1 MEDITI
7 RGAREHNLKNIDLV
21 IPRGKLVVF
30 TGVSGSGKSSLAFDT
45 LYAEGQ
51 RRYVE
56 SLSSYARQFLGQME
70 KPRVDQITGL
80 SPAIS
85 IQQKAASRNPRSTVG
100 TITEIYDYLRV
111 LYARV
116 GKPHC
121 PSCGRL
127 IGSQTAEQI
136 VEEVMKLP
144 AGTRFMVNAPVVA
157 NRKGEFKNL
166 LENLRQQGFVRA
178 VIDGRMEELTEIAG
192 LDRKRP
198 HDVEVVVDRL
208 IASENI
214 RARLTDSIETAL
226 RLADGVLTVTLV
238 KDSDG
243 LSGAVAEA
251 VARLADKEGAP
262 DEVSTGE
269 GPHFDADGRAVFS
282 EHNACAVCG
291 VSFPELSPQ
300 MFSFNSPQ
308 GMCPS
313 CGGLGSTLEVDPDL
327 VVPDSA
333 LSIREGAVA
342 VWGKIDETK
351 TWRLSRLESLAAH
364 YNFTLDTPWG
374 ELPPEVHRVI
384 LEGSEEEEIEF
395 TWEYEHGS
403 GSSTHAYTG
412 VIENLHRL
420 YRETKSDAARQFYGR
435 FFTSLPCKVCEG
447 KKLRP
452 EVLAVTLDG
461 LNIHE
466 LGELPVSELVGFFA
480 GLSLNDTERKIAHEL
495 LKEVRS
501 RLGFL
506 VNVGLYYLTLNRSAP
521 TLSGGEA
528 QRIRLASQIGCGLVG
543 VLYILDEPSIGLH
556 HRDNVKLIKTLTDL
570 RDLGNT
576 VIVVEH
582 DEATMLAADHMV
594 DFGPGAGHM
603 GGRIVAQ
610 GTPEEVKRT
619 PGSLTGR
626 YLAGDLAIA
635 VPERRRP
642 GNGHFIELYGCT
654 HHNLKG
660 VDLRI
665 PLGTFTAVTGVS
677 GSGKS
682 SLVNETLFPA
692 LATALRQTR
701 LHGGPFEKIAGLKQ
715 VDKVIDIDQSPIGR
729 TPRSNPATYIKVF
742 DHIRRLFA
750 QLPAA
755 KVRGYTPGRFSFNV
769 RGGRCEACQGD
780 GLIKIE
786 MHFLPDVY
794 VTCDACH
801 GKRYNK
807 ETLSVRYR
815 GYNIADVLEMDV
827 SEALELFRNIPQ
839 IARMLETL
847 TSVGLD
853 YVKLGQ
859 PATTLSG
866 GEAQRVKL
874 ARELTKRSTGKT
886 VYILDEPTTGLHFAA
901 LAKLL
906 GVLQTFVDSGNTVI
920 VIEHNLD
927 VIKNAD
933 YIIDLGPEG
942 GDDGGLIIARGS
954 PEKVALVEESYT
966 GNVLRQVL
974 PRFAETVPG
983 AVGQA

>member
-7 RGAREHNLKNIDLV
+7 RGACEHNLKNIDLI
-21 IPRGKLVVF
+21 IPRGRLVVF

-70 KPRVDQITGL
+70 KPKVDQITGL

-111 LYARV
+111 LFARL
-116 GKPHC
+116 GKAHC
-121 PSCGRL
+121 PNCSRP

-144 AGTRFMVNAPVVA
+144 AGSRFMVNAPVVK

-166 LENLRQQGFVRA
+166 LESLRQQGFVRA
-178 VIDGRMEELTEIAG
+178 IIDRRVEELAGISG

-198 HDVEVVVDRL
+198 HDVEVIVDRL
-208 IASENI
+208 ISSEKI
-214 RARLTDSIETAL
+214 RARLADSIETAL
-226 RLADGVLTVTLV
+226 RLADGVIVIQLV
-238 KDSDG
+238 KETDN
-243 LSGAVAEA
+243 LSGAVARA
-251 VARLADKEGAP
+251 VAHLAKQKGVLDGRGH
-262 DEVSTGE
+262 D
-269 GPHFDADGRAVFS
+269 GPHFDADERAIFS
-282 EHNACAVCG
+282 EHNACADCG
-291 VSFPELSPQ
+291 ISFPELSPQ

-327 VVPDSA
+327 VVPDPT
-333 LSIREGAVA
+333 LSIREGTVA
-342 VWGKIDETK
+342 VWGKIDENK
-351 TWRLSRLESLAAH
+351 TWRLSRLESLSNH
-364 YNFTLDTPWG
+364 YNFDLDTPWL
-374 ELPPEVHRVI
+374 ELPEDIRRII
-384 LEGSEEEEIEF
+384 LEGSEDEEIEF

-403 GSSTHAYTG
+403 GSSTHSYTG

-420 YRETKSDAARQFYGR
+420 YRETKSEAARQFYGR
-435 FFTSLPCKVCEG
+435 FFTSLSCKVCG
-447 KKLRP
+447 GRKLRP
-452 EVLAVTLDG
+452 EVLAVIISG
-461 LNIHE
+461 YNIHQIC
-466 LGELPVSELVGFFA
+466 ELPINELLRFFDE
-480 GLSLNDTERKIAHEL
+480 LIMTETERKIAQEL

-506 VNVGLYYLTLNRSAP
+506 VNVGLYYLTLNRLAP
-521 TLSGGEA
+521 SLSGGEA

-556 HRDNVKLIKTLTDL
+556 HRDNAKLIKTLTDL

-582 DEATMLAADHMV
+582 DESTMLSADQIV
-594 DFGPGAGHM
+594 DFGPGAGHL
-603 GGRIVAQ
+603 GGRIVGQ
-610 GTPEEVKRT
+610 GTPEEIKKT
-619 PGSLTGR
+619 PGSLTGK
-626 YLAGDLAIA
+626 YLAGDLAIP
-635 VPERRRP
+635 VPQKRRP
-642 GNGHFIELYGCT
+642 GNGHFLELYGCT
-654 HHNLKG
+654 HHNLRN

-665 PLGTFTAVTGVS
+665 PLGTFTAITGVS

-682 SLVNETLFPA
+682 SLINETLYPA
-692 LATALRQTR
+692 LATGLRQTR
-701 LHGGPFEKIAGLKQ
+701 MHGGHYERINGLKHI
-715 VDKVIDIDQSPIGR
+715 DKVIDIDQNPIGR

-780 GLIKIE
+780 GLLKIE

-794 VTCDACH
+794 VTCDVCH

-807 ETLSVRYR
+807 ETLAVRYR
-815 GYNIADVLEMDV
+815 GYNISDVLEMDI

-839 IARMLETL
+839 ISRMLETL
-847 TSVGLD
+847 SSVGLD

-886 VYILDEPTTGLHFAA
+886 VYILDEPTTGLHFADI
-901 LAKLL
+901 AKLL
-906 GVLQTFVDSGNTVI
+906 NVLQTFVDNGNTAI

-933 YIIDLGPEG
+933 YMIDLGPEG
-942 GDDGGLIIARGS
+942 GDDGGRIIAQGS
-954 PEKVALVEESYT
+954 PEKISRGEKGYT
-966 GNVLRQVL
+966 GKALRMVL
-974 PRFAETVPG
+974 PEFAKTVVG
-983 AVGQA
+983 AVVKK

>member
-21 IPRGKLVVF
+21 LPRGKLVVF

-70 KPRVDQITGL
+70 KPKVDQITGL

-111 LYARV
+111 LFARL
-116 GKPHC
+116 GKAHC
-121 PSCGRL
+121 PSCGRP

-166 LENLRQQGFVRA
+166 LESLRQQGFVRA
-178 VIDGRMEELTEIAG
+178 IIDGRVEELTSVVG

-198 HDVEVVVDRL
+198 HDVEVIVDRL
-208 IASENI
+208 ISSENI

-226 RLADGVLTVTLV
+226 RLADGVIAIVLV
-238 KDSDG
+238 QDTDG

-251 VARLADKEGAP
+251 VARLAEREGQP
-262 DEVSTGE
+262 EPGHD
-269 GPHFDADGRAVFS
+269 GPHFDAEGRAIFS
-282 EHNACAVCG
+282 EHNACASCG

-308 GMCPS
+308 GMCPT
-313 CGGLGSTLEVDPDL
+313 CGGLGSTLEVDPEL
-327 VVPDSA
+327 VVPDPT

-342 VWGKIDETK
+342 VWGKIDDTK
-351 TWRLSRLESLAAH
+351 AWRLSRLESLAGH
-364 YNFTLDTPWG
+364 YDFSLDTPWA

-384 LEGSEEEEIEF
+384 LEGSEDEEIEF

-420 YRETKSDAARQFYGR
+420 YRETKSDAARQFYSR
-435 FFTSLPCKVCEG
+435 FFTSLPCKVCGG

-452 EVLAVTLDG
+452 EALAVTIG
-461 LNIHE
+461 GYNVHE
-466 LGELPVSELVGFFA
+466 IGELPVSELVRLFDD
-480 GLSLNDTERKIAHEL
+480 LDLNETERKIAREL

-556 HRDNVKLIKTLTDL
+556 HRDNVKLLKTLTDL

-582 DEATMLAADHMV
+582 DESTMLAADQIV

-610 GTPEEVKRT
+610 GTPEEIKT
-619 PGSLTGR
+619 APGSLTGR
-626 YLAGDLAIA
+626 YLAGDLSI
-635 VPERRRP
+635 PIPDRRRP
-642 GNGHFIELYGCT
+642 GKGHFLDLFGCT
-654 HHNLKG
+654 HHNLKNI
-660 VDLRI
+660 DLRI

-682 SLVNETLFPA
+682 SLVNETLYPA
-692 LATALRQTR
+692 LATGLRQNR
-701 LHGGPFEKIAGLKQ
+701 VHGGPFEKIGGLKQ
-715 VDKVIDIDQSPIGR
+715 IDKVIDIDQSPIGR

-794 VTCDACH
+794 VTCDVCH
-801 GKRYNK
+801 GRRYNK

-853 YVKLGQ
+853 YIKLGQ

-886 VYILDEPTTGLHFAA
+886 VYILDEPTTGLHFADI
-901 LAKLL
+901 AKLL
-906 GVLQTFVDSGNTVI
+906 SVLQTFVDSGNTVI

-927 VIKNAD
+927 VVKNAD
-933 YIIDLGPEG
+933 YVIDLGPEG
-942 GDDGGLIIARGS
+942 GDDGGRIVACGT
-954 PEKVALVEESYT
+954 PEKVARNEDSYT
-966 GNVLRQVL
+966 GKALRMVL
-974 PRFAETVPG
+974 PEFAETVEG
-983 AVGQA
+983 AVSER